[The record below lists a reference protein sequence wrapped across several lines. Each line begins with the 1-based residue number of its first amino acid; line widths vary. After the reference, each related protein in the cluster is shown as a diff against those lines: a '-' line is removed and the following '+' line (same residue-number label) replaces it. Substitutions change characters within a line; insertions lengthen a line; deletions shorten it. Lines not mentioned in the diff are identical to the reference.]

1 MCITGIVQF
10 GLAWIIIG
18 WAWSIWWGIRM
29 YTDAQARK
37 AREEERLRF
46 AATQPQQTIEMTN
59 SRVDSTVPVQQSSNE
74 AKGES
79 TVSTELPS
87 YPVYLQPIQPA
98 FLLSTSLKWR
108 TAISN
113 KTRFS
118 KPFFILCL

>member
-1 MCITGIVQF
+1 
-10 GLAWIIIG
+10 
-18 WAWSIWWGIRM
+18 M

-46 AATQPQQTIEMTN
+46 AATQSQQTIEMTN
-59 SRVDSTVPVQQSSNE
+59 SMVDSTVPVQQSSNE

-98 FLLSTSLKWR
+98 FLLSISLKWR

-118 KPFFILCL
+118 KPFFVPCL